1 MQVTSVKEIRRL
13 IAKAK
18 RWDLFFSLLGLLALL
33 LAVIV
38 LIGLFLNL
46 LWDGAPRI
54 SWEFFTNFSSRR
66 ATTAGIAA
74 AWVGTLLVMLV
85 TALTAVPLGVAAGVY
100 LEEYAP
106 KNWLTGLIEINISNL
121 AGVPSVVYGLLG
133 LGLFVYLLELGQSIA
148 AAGLTL
154 ALLILPIVIVA
165 TREAIRTIP
174 RVIREGAYALGAT
187 KWQMVSHHI
196 IPYSSAGILTGII
209 IGLARAIGETA
220 PLITVGAAV
229 AIFSY
234 PSSPVKGEFPFL
246 SFDWLRESFT
256 VMPIQM
262 FQWTSRPDSAFQV
275 NAAAAGLVLI
285 ALTLLMNGFAIWLRY
300 RLRKNIKW

>member
-1 MQVTSVKEIRRL
+1 MQVTSITEIRRL
-13 IAKAK
+13 IGKAK
-18 RWDLFFSLLGLLALL
+18 RWDLVFSLLGLLALL

-38 LIGLFLNL
+38 LVGLFVNL
-46 LWDGAPRI
+46 LWEGAPRL
-54 SWEFFTNFSSRR
+54 SWDFFTNFSSRR
-66 ATTAGIAA
+66 ATGAGIAA
-74 AWVGTLLVMLV
+74 AWVGTLLVMIV

-133 LGLFVYLLELGQSIA
+133 LGLFVYLLGLGQSIA

-174 RVIREGAYALGAT
+174 GAIREGAYALGAT

-196 IPYSSAGILTGII
+196 IPYSSAGILTGVI

-220 PLITVGAAV
+220 PLITGGAAV

-262 FQWTSRPDSAFQV
+262 FQWTSRPDQAFQV

-285 ALTLLMNGFAIWLRY
+285 ALTLLMNGFAIYLRY